1 MYFRCVYS
9 ILQRYVFIYKFDQ
22 LVGERSAAVFNGRQG
37 GLAGPVA
44 PAAGHSG
51 ARGGAIP
58 VALLSLILCCTH
70 ESTFW
75 ARAQTR
81 MSSGRA

>member
-58 VALLSLILCCTH
+58 VAHPAAAASETN
-70 ESTFW
+70 
-75 ARAQTR
+75 
-81 MSSGRA
+81 GRARERC